1 LLNAGR
7 VYIRNQSRCEEEII
21 MKSLLLLTALLFVMA
36 LSSSTGVVSEAA
48 NSARK
53 QKATVQF
60 NQPVRLMGVELKGQ
74 YLFVHDDAAM
84 ARGEACTRIYK
95 GKAEIAGNLVV
106 EFHCVPIQRAKAN
119 YFLVRTKQRADGI
132 IELNEYQFEGDT
144 EAHGTP
150 AFK

>member
-1 LLNAGR
+1 
-7 VYIRNQSRCEEEII
+7 
-21 MKSLLLLTALLFVMA
+21 MKSLLLFVTLVGAVVLT
-36 LSSSTGVVSEAA
+36 STSFAVNKSPT
-48 NSARK
+48 ARK
-53 QKATVQF
+53 QKATAQF
-60 NQPVRLMGVELKGQ
+60 NQPVVVQGVTLQGE

-95 GKAEIAGNLVV
+95 GSAEIASKLVV

-119 YFLVRTKQRADGI
+119 FFIVRTKQLADGVV
-132 IELNEYQFEGDT
+132 EVNEYQFEGDT

>member
-1 LLNAGR
+1 
-7 VYIRNQSRCEEEII
+7 
-21 MKSLLLLTALLFVMA
+21 MKSLLLFVTLICA
-36 LSSSTGVVSEAA
+36 VVITGTSFATDKSPA
-48 NSARK
+48 ARK
-53 QKATVQF
+53 HSAIAQF
-60 NQPVRLMGVELKGQ
+60 NQPVVVQGVTLKGE

>member
-1 LLNAGR
+1 MN
-7 VYIRNQSRCEEEII
+7 I
-21 MKSLLLLTALLFVMA
+21 MKSLLLFVTLICAVVLTST
-36 LSSSTGVVSEAA
+36 SSAVNKSPAT
-48 NSARK
+48 RK
-53 QKATVQF
+53 QSATAQF
-60 NQPVRLMGVELKGQ
+60 NQPVVVQGVTLKGE